1 MAKRGR
7 KVGVIA
13 EDDSDVDCVEVL
25 IRRLTNNAHIGI
37 KHYTGKGCGKIR
49 RKCHAWSE
57 QLKQRGCSLLV
68 LIHDR
73 DDNNIRDLL
82 TALNQA
88 LNPCPIAT
96 HLICIPVQEFEA
108 WLLGDPDAIKN
119 AMHLDNVPRIRWQP
133 ETINAPKEYLGRLI
147 DRVSKGEKIYIHTKH
162 NPKITQMLS
171 IDLVR
176 SKCPS
181 FAPFYDFV
189 QLNLCNWANR
199 HS

>member
-1 MAKRGR
+1 MAKRGH

-13 EDDSDVDCVEVL
+13 EDNSDVDCVEVL

-37 KHYTGKGCGKIR
+37 KSFVGKGCGKIR
-49 RKCHAWSE
+49 KKCYAWSD
-57 QLKQRGCSLLV
+57 QLRQRGCSLLI

-73 DDNNIRDLL
+73 DGNDVEDLIIVL
-82 TALNQA
+82 NRALD
-88 LNPCPIAT
+88 PCPITT

-108 WLLGDPDAIKN
+108 WLLSDPDAIRS
-119 AMHLDNVPRIRWQP
+119 AMHLNKTPRIRWQP

-147 DRVSKGEKIYIHTKH
+147 DRASRGEKVYIHTKH
-162 NPKITQMLS
+162 NSKITEMLS

-181 FAPFYDFV
+181 FIPFYDFV
-189 QLNLCNWANR
+189 QLNLGN
-199 HS
+199 